1 MFFSLELRYF
11 NQMETEGKASEYIFP
26 KWLQVLILILSLLGA
41 NTELLVK
48 VLVTQLCP
56 TLCDP
61 RDSSPSGS
69 SVYGILLQ
77 GIFLTQEL
85 NPGLLHCRQVF
96 TLWAT
101 RVKKSPAIQ
110 ETQVWSL
117 GQEDPLETGMS
128 THSIFLA
135 WRIPWAELSGLQST
149 GSQRFRHNWANFL

>member
-1 MFFSLELRYF
+1 
-11 NQMETEGKASEYIFP
+11 METEGKASEYIFP

-48 VLVTQLCP
+48 VLDTQLCP

-96 TLWAT
+96 TL
-101 RVKKSPAIQ
+101 
-110 ETQVWSL
+110 
-117 GQEDPLETGMS
+117 
-128 THSIFLA
+128 
-135 WRIPWAELSGLQST
+135 
-149 GSQRFRHNWANFL
+149 